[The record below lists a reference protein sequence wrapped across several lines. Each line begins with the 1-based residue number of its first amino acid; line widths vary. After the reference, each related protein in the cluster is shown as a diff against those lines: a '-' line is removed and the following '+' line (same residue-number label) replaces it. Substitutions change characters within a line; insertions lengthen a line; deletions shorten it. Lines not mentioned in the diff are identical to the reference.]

1 MNLSFLD
8 TIPERLRGNDRDLFG
23 YPVNALA
30 LPAAG
35 GVLNPTFTIQ
45 GDADFQCL
53 VLNGTARDP
62 AAPGTLF
69 LNPPIMLEIHD
80 GGSGRNLFSQPADWN
95 TIVGDAQNPGELAYP
110 KFFKR
115 KGTVRVTVI
124 NNALL
129 QAYDVRLT
137 FIGFKIF

>member
-1 MNLSFLD
+1 MEFSLLD
-8 TIPERLRGNDRDLFG
+8 TIPQALRGNDRDWFG

-35 GVLNPTFTIQ
+35 GVMNPTFTIA
-45 GDADFQCL
+45 GEADFQCTAI
-53 VLNGTARDP
+53 NGTARDP

-69 LNPPIMLEIHD
+69 LNPAIMLEIHD
-80 GGSGRNLFSQPADWN
+80 GGSGRNFFSQPADWH
-95 TIVGDAQNPGELAYP
+95 TVVGTAQHPGKLAYP
-110 KFFKR
+110 KFLKR
-115 KGTVRVTVI
+115 KGTIRVTVI

-137 FIGFKIF
+137 FAGFKIF